1 MIKRKVEEYLGK
13 NVLVKV
19 GKDEYI
25 GVLEK
30 GTGYET
36 GYYHCK
42 GDKREHH
49 WFRSSHIN
57 FITYISFK
65 DMLSES
71 LNDMLSEA

>member
-1 MIKRKVEEYLGK
+1 MLKSKVDAHLGQK
-13 NVLVKV
+13 VIVKV

-30 GTGYET
+30 GQGYET

-42 GDKREHH
+42 GDKRENH

-57 FITYISFK
+57 TIKRLTL
-65 DMLSES
+65 D
-71 LNDMLSEA
+71 

>member
-42 GDKREHH
+42 GDKRENH

-57 FITYISFK
+57 FIGYISFK
-65 DMLSES
+65 DMLSE
-71 LNDMLSEA
+71 A